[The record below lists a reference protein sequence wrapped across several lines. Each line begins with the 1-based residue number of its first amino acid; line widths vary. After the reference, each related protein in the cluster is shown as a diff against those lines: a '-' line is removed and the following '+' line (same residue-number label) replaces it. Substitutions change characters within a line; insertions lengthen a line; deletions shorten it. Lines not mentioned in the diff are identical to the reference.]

1 MVWQAIAAKAGTD
14 LLGGILGRRDARRE
28 ASLDRHLQYEFAQKG
43 IRWRVAD
50 AEAAGIHPLYAI
62 GANVPTY
69 SPVRPVTGHLGR
81 AIASAGQN
89 IGRAIEAHYSP
100 RERAEVQ
107 RATDMARLQNDM
119 LQNEYLSTRIALM
132 RAGTGPGLH
141 GKTNVMRPPEVMKY
155 ETTGT
160 AQSDPGGNL
169 PFSGSK
175 WSVTP
180 DRLSAQTVEDLYSE
194 VGSWPYGAMR
204 LSEDFWRNQRMS
216 GERFA
221 RKWFK
226 KDEPHGRRAYA
237 YGKVPRPR
245 SKPSRWRRS
254 GRTLYKEA
262 IGHYRR
268 R

>member
-1 MVWQAIAAKAGTD
+1 MSVWGAIGAAAGD
-14 LLGGILGRRDARRE
+14 LLGGALDRRSREQE
-28 ASLDRHLQYEFAQKG
+28 ASLNRHMQYEFAKKG
-43 IRWRVAD
+43 IQWRVAD

-69 SPVRPVTGHLGR
+69 TPVRGAGGLGR
-81 AIASAGQN
+81 SIAAAGQN
-89 IGRAIEAHYSP
+89 IGRAIEAHYSTE
-100 RERAEVQ
+100 ERAEVQ
-107 RATDMARLQNDM
+107 RASDMARLQNDM

-132 RAGTGPGLH
+132 RAGTGPGVSSRR
-141 GKTNVMRPPEVMKY
+141 TDVMRPPEVMKY
-155 ETTGT
+155 ETTGNIGG
-160 AQSDPGGNL
+160 SPGGNL

-204 LSEDFWRNQRMS
+204 LSEDFWLNQRKS

-221 RKWFK
+221 RKWFRK
-226 KDEPHGRRAYA
+226 EQPHGRRAYA

-254 GRTLYKEA
+254 GKTLWKEA

-268 R
+268 